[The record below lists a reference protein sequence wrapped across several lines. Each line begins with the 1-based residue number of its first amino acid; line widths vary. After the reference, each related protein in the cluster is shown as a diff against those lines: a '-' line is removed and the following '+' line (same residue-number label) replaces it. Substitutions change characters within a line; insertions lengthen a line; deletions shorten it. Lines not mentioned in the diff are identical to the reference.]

1 MEGSKDDPSE
11 ILKTDWLFFGLLNK
25 LENWTEFLQTQSQK
39 PKRSFEKFNLNF
51 QDNCPMCHEKLYRID
66 ATSQTEFQQD
76 LPPNQNN
83 DVQNNEP
90 PNADNIIDPAN
101 EIEE

>member
-1 MEGSKDDPSE
+1 
-11 ILKTDWLFFGLLNK
+11 
-25 LENWTEFLQTQSQK
+25 
-39 PKRSFEKFNLNF
+39 
-51 QDNCPMCHEKLYRID
+51 MCHEKLYRID

-83 DVQNNEP
+83 VVQNNEP

>member
-1 MEGSKDDPSE
+1 
-11 ILKTDWLFFGLLNK
+11 
-25 LENWTEFLQTQSQK
+25 
-39 PKRSFEKFNLNF
+39 
-51 QDNCPMCHEKLYRID
+51 MCHEKLYRID

-83 DVQNNEP
+83 VVQNNEP
-90 PNADNIIDPAN
+90 PNIIDPAN